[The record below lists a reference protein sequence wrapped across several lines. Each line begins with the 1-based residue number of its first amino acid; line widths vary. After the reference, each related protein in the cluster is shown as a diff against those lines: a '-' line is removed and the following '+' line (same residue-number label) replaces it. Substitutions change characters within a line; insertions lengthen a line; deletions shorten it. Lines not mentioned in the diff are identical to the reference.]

1 MAHSE
6 TPPRPITFQLT
17 PDERNLIVRKSLAL
31 DGSLVARLRLGIAD
45 GKRLTYELA
54 EEDFNDLLDALA
66 SDANHAAD
74 RRIRRR
80 FSRLYDRLS
89 RAPREQT
96 AQTAMPQWQSG
107 ALPSELRTDM
117 QRLLASRDF
126 TNLDEANAELRKLT
140 DAHNRRPRPEFDGL
154 SPRQVSRLIYS
165 DWESPTSAISF
176 NRELPL
182 SEVKEATFLRNARV
196 FLGALQQSGKTK
208 ATSAGNLNRKFILQM
223 LEAMAW
229 PPHFLEDLWR
239 YNKVVNEEDVFPL
252 HLNRLVA
259 QLAGLIRKTKGAFH
273 LTKKGR
279 DLCQED
285 RADEL
290 FAALFQTFFRKFNLG
305 YLDRVPECQ
314 SIQQT
319 IGYSLCVLD
328 RRAGTWQAI
337 EDLAPRLYLP
347 TVTHELP
354 VDRHGLDYETLLA
367 RTRILGPLES
377 FGLIQCRY
385 SRKEP
390 MIRPKISHARKTALF
405 NRFLRFD
412 LD

>member
-1 MAHSE
+1 MAHST
-6 TPPRPITFQLT
+6 TPPRLITFQLT
-17 PDERNLIVRKSLAL
+17 PDERNLIVGKSLAL
-31 DGSLVARLRLGIAD
+31 HGRLVARLRLGIAD
-45 GKRLTYELA
+45 GKRLTYELS
-54 EEDFNDLLDALA
+54 EDDFDDLLDALA

-89 RAPREQT
+89 RALREQT
-96 AQTAMPQWQSG
+96 SQTSASQGLSG
-107 ALPSELRTDM
+107 ALPSELRTEM
-117 QRLLASRDF
+117 HRLLASRDF
-126 TNLDEANAELRKLT
+126 TNLDEANAELEKLT

-165 DWESPTSAISF
+165 DWESSTSAISL
-176 NRELPL
+176 NKELPF
-182 SEVKEATFLRNARV
+182 SEVKEARFLNNARV
-196 FLGALQQSGKTK
+196 LLDALNVPAGTK
-208 ATSAGNLNRKFILQM
+208 ATSAGNLNRKFVLQM
-223 LEAMAW
+223 LDAMRW
-229 PPHFLEDLWR
+229 PPDFLEDLWR

-259 QLAGLIRKTKGAFH
+259 QQAGLIRMTKGAFH

-285 RADEL
+285 RAGEL
-290 FAALFQTFFRKFNLG
+290 FALLFHTFFRKFNLG

-319 IGYSLCVLD
+319 IGYSLYVLD

-347 TVTHELP
+347 TVTQELP
-354 VDRHGLDYETLLA
+354 VDRYGLDYETLLA

-377 FGLIQCRY
+377 FGLIQCQY
-385 SRKEP
+385 SQKEP
-390 MIRPKISHARKTALF
+390 MIRPKVTRARKTDIY